1 MEIEKGNRMII
12 QNKFLRLI
20 TLIFLSNCCFA
31 KSVCIFCSSKDSI
44 SETYKPIAFEIGK
57 KLAQNDIGLVT
68 GGRNTGLMNE
78 VINGHASV
86 KDSVPQYAIIPKV
99 LKDKDVLNSN
109 INSHN
114 ITWTNDLHDRLS
126 TFYTKCDAVV
136 VLPGA
141 YGAMQE
147 MMDVIEN
154 NKFGTIKKPVYILNV
169 DKFWGPTL
177 EQFDVMIQ
185 KGAMQKTDLQYFTVV
200 ESVVD
205 IIKFLG

>member
-1 MEIEKGNRMII
+1 MIK
-12 QNKFLRLI
+12 NKLLHLI
-20 TLIFLSNCCFA
+20 VLIFVSNSCFA
-31 KSVCIFCSSKDSI
+31 KNVCIFCSSKDSI
-44 SETYKPIAFEIGK
+44 NQAYKPIAFQLGK
-57 KLAQNDIGLVT
+57 ELAANNIGLIT

-86 KDSVPQYAIIPKV
+86 TNSAPQYAIIPKV
-99 LKDKDVLNSN
+99 LQDKNVLNSN

-147 MMDVIEN
+147 MMDAIEN

-169 DKFWGPTL
+169 DKFWAPTL
-177 EQFDVMIQ
+177 EQFNVMIQ
-185 KGAMQKTDLQYFTVV
+185 KGAMQKADLQYFTVV
-200 ESVVD
+200 NSTAE
-205 IIKFLG
+205 IIKALG